1 MEFGTQ
7 SSTDAPGQTGVW
19 PVLEGVACA
28 EGCGLCWRVWPVLEG
43 VAYAGRW
50 GVGRG
55 STGK

>member
-7 SSTDAPGQTGVW
+7 SSTDAPGQMG
-19 PVLEGVACA
+19 
-28 EGCGLCWRVWPVLEG
+28 VWPVLEG

-55 STGK
+55 NTGK